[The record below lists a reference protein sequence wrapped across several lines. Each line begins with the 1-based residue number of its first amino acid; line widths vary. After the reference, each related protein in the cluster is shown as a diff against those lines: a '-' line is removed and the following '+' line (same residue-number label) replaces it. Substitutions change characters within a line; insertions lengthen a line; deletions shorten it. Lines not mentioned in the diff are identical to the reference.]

1 MDFTS
6 RKCRPLKAG
15 TPPMPPGSIATALQ
29 AVPGWELKDGVITR
43 EFAFKN
49 HYEAIAFVNAVAW
62 VSHTENH
69 HPDMSIGY
77 NRCRIGYATHSVG
90 GISEN
95 DFICAATVNALAGM
109 DDKLK

>member
-1 MDFTS
+1 MDFIN
-6 RKCRPLKAG
+6 RKCQPLKAG
-15 TPPMPPGSIATALQ
+15 TPPMTPGAITAALQ

-43 EFAFKN
+43 EFIFKN

-62 VSHTENH
+62 ISHTEDH
-69 HPDMSIGY
+69 HPDLAVGY
-77 NRCRIGYATHSVG
+77 NRCRVSYSTHSVG

-95 DFICAATVNALAGM
+95 DFICAAKVNAMAGM